1 VRGEI
6 VSRRSVVVL
15 LIKGST
21 MANPKGGKAPPDG
34 MSIAARNVV
43 GVTAQAART
52 PVSKWWL
59 M

>member
-1 VRGEI
+1 
-6 VSRRSVVVL
+6 VVVL

-21 MANPKGGKAPPDG
+21 MANPKGGKATPDG